1 MPQDHEMGNLKIFD
15 VMRRTVSKVTTLD
28 FNRANFRQLSELVT
42 SVLFHEYWSV
52 FKNHLLKAQEQV
64 ISLCRKSNK
73 PCRRP
78 A

>member
-42 SVLFHEYWSV
+42 SVLFHE
-52 FKNHLLKAQEQV
+52 
-64 ISLCRKSNK
+64 C
-73 PCRRP
+73 
-78 A
+78 